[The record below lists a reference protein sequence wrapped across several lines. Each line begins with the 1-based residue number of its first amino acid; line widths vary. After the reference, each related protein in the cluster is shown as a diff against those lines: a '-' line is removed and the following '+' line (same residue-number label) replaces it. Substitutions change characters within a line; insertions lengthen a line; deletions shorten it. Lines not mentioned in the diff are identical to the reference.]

1 MVSRVGVSLVVIS
14 CNDLHRKIPIA
25 NWSLESRGDHSK
37 ENETIQ
43 VETKYLYIRDMFI
56 KKNQQGLSIFLKI
69 EKIFHGS
76 YSALVRH
83 VKSRMD
89 YLEIFTWRGL
99 SACSRVEIE
108 L

>member
-1 MVSRVGVSLVVIS
+1 MVSRVGVSLVVVS

-25 NWSLESRGDHSK
+25 NWSLESRGVHSK

-43 VETKYLYIRDMFI
+43 VETKYLYIRDMFN
-56 KKNQQGLSIFLKI
+56 KKKENQQGLSIFLKI

-83 VKSRMD
+83 
-89 YLEIFTWRGL
+89 F
-99 SACSRVEIE
+99 
-108 L
+108 

>member
-1 MVSRVGVSLVVIS
+1 MVSRVGVSLVVVS

-25 NWSLESRGDHSK
+25 NWSLESRGVHDK

-43 VETKYLYIRDMFI
+43 VETKYLYIRDMFN
-56 KKNQQGLSIFLKI
+56 KKKTQQGLSIFLKI

-83 VKSRMD
+83 
-89 YLEIFTWRGL
+89 F
-99 SACSRVEIE
+99 
-108 L
+108 